1 MVFINQY
8 ALVEE
13 KVPGLYK
20 SIDGGNS
27 WIKTAAINASWSKI
41 VCSSSG
47 EKILAFAVNSGQYVG
62 FSRDGGATWTSSI
75 TTALSSTSFNS
86 GVSIGALSVHDI
98 EMSKD
103 GKILFISTVD
113 ATTGAATNIL
123 RSVDFGT
130 SWRSYKIFPGVAVSL
145 KCSYDGNKVFA
156 GFFSGLIYSSS
167 DAGIT
172 WNERSSAGVNNWY
185 SLDCSNNGQKA
196 IAGKANSLLFSDCS
210 VPLITPTPTNTPSPT
225 VSKSQTPTPTR
236 TPNLVL
242 QNRDIQVG
250 DGPIDIA
257 INNNTNTLYVLNQNS
272 NNITVLDSFTYSAIT
287 TIPVGTNP
295 SGITFNKLTNKIYV
309 ANTGNNSVSII
320 DTASN
325 AVIKTIV
332 LPVNSGP
339 TDIIVNPISNRIY
352 VANYTGNSIS
362 IIDGSTDT
370 IISTLLVPVSSGS
383 RQSKPQKLL
392 IDSDQIIYAFEKSQS
407 SIITCDDT
415 SLPTALMS
423 TTISHQLQSAYIFD
437 LYVYKNILYTI
448 LWSSVSPYKPVFANI
463 DKKSLNQS
471 TYNIT
476 GGAPTTYTTWVTVA
490 GRISVGVGTITNIG
504 SNNTVNIAIYQDN
517 LYSYAITNTGQ
528 LFYSTTIDT
537 NTPRDAVNIKD
548 FGIGIKSI
556 SLNDEV
562 ISDRR
567 LFLLN
572 YSNKT
577 LHIYDTLAVDT
588 TPTPT
593 PTITQTLTK
602 TPTPTPTQCVYPN
615 SIQNTDFKNVTNGK
629 VDSWDFSATG
639 SSFFPY
645 FDDVPKLFSSTSKS
659 IAQLDS
665 SGWISQQ
672 FNTIAGQVY
681 QISFKYSA
689 NGSPSPAKQ
698 SFSVGF
704 GGNIST
710 TDYTTTPT
718 QGLALSSFDFSS
730 PVGDIFSYDND
741 PYINNVSLLLRG
753 NGTSVADTSNYKN
766 VITNSANV
774 QLNTSQ
780 RITGT
785 QSLYFDGSNNQYLSF
800 PYSEQFNFGSGDFT
814 IEAWIK
820 IEAYS
825 TVAVTL
831 FGQFLGISPS
841 INTDGSLVL
850 WNGSSY
856 TTICP
861 ANSINLNKW
870 THLAFTKKDGL
881 VKVYVDGYSSGQAYL
896 PQAFLVGTGDMFV
909 GGYLARNSFK
919 GYIDD
924 LRVTKGVCRYND
936 NFIPLHQN
944 RISDESVVKYWKYGK
959 LFVTALSNSSRIS
972 FVNSDTETVLIDDI
986 VVCGVP
992 NFTRT
997 PTPTKSSTPTQTP
1010 TQTATQTKTPSPTP
1024 TIFIDDS
1031 LNIKHYLGVRTDK
1044 KLMSWGYNNNG
1055 QLGLGDDLN
1064 RSIPTLFNIPN
1075 WKKVITNPYFAAKS
1089 AATAVSNSWYG
1100 IKTNNTLW
1108 EWRELQDV
1116 NTNILRTSNLESLS
1130 YITRN
1135 ILDFTFKNSTAIYF
1149 IDANTRQLYSYDLV
1163 SKSRSK
1169 NPIIEEEVYAIAS
1182 ISENYFAVLYN
1193 GPTNLLINLEGS
1205 DTFLKFNYTEY
1216 KKISA
1221 NSRGSLFAIDN
1232 DNYLFS
1238 MGSNSFGQLG
1248 NNTKVESLFFTK
1260 VGNKTWI
1267 DISSGQYHTL
1277 GIDTEGFAYA
1287 WGRNT
1292 DGELGDGTLT
1302 SRLVPTKINSAE
1314 DGWINIYAGTF
1325 YSIAKKYD
1333 LSLWSWG
1340 KNTDNALGVVDGT
1353 IISSKVPTL
1362 IPGIWKDIAI
1372 YDSSVFALGDTP
1384 PTPTPTNSRTPS
1396 QTPTQ
1401 TITQTQTSTSTPT
1414 QTKTSTQT
1422 PTTTQTPT
1430 ASVTSSKTPTPTNT
1444 ETPTNTVT
1452 PTTTQT
1458 NTRTPSQTPTES
1470 VTPTQT
1476 PTPTKTSTPTS
1487 SETST
1492 PTASLTPSKTPTNTP
1507 TSSLT
1512 ASPTPTMTKTP
1523 TSSLTPTP
1531 TETPTNT
1538 QTPTSTIT
1546 PTITSSQTPTPST
1559 TPPLRLYYYYISDNQ
1574 YDLCNNKENGNVK
1587 SISVYDIDSSLQST
1601 TFLYKNKNATLRWLF
1616 DDLNTRLGTSVAT
1629 IYMVGITSS
1638 GISTLIEDIDG
1649 YAVIDEQDITC

>member
-1 MVFINQY
+1 M
-8 ALVEE
+8 
-13 KVPGLYK
+13 
-20 SIDGGNS
+20 
-27 WIKTAAINASWSKI
+27 
-41 VCSSSG
+41 
-47 EKILAFAVNSGQYVG
+47 
-62 FSRDGGATWTSSI
+62 
-75 TTALSSTSFNS
+75 
-86 GVSIGALSVHDI
+86 
-98 EMSKD
+98 
-103 GKILFISTVD
+103 
-113 ATTGAATNIL
+113 
-123 RSVDFGT
+123 
-130 SWRSYKIFPGVAVSL
+130 
-145 KCSYDGNKVFA
+145 
-156 GFFSGLIYSSS
+156 
-167 DAGIT
+167 
-172 WNERSSAGVNNWY
+172 
-185 SLDCSNNGQKA
+185 
-196 IAGKANSLLFSDCS
+196 
-210 VPLITPTPTNTPSPT
+210 
-225 VSKSQTPTPTR
+225 
-236 TPNLVL
+236 VL

-423 TTISHQLQSAYIFD
+423 TTIYHQLQSAYIFD

-577 LHIYDTLAVDT
+577 LHIYYTLAVDT

-856 TTICP
+856 TTI
-861 ANSINLNKW
+861 
-870 THLAFTKKDGL
+870 
-881 VKVYVDGYSSGQAYL
+881 
-896 PQAFLVGTGDMFV
+896 
-909 GGYLARNSFK
+909 
-919 GYIDD
+919 
-924 LRVTKGVCRYND
+924 
-936 NFIPLHQN
+936 
-944 RISDESVVKYWKYGK
+944 
-959 LFVTALSNSSRIS
+959 
-972 FVNSDTETVLIDDI
+972 
-986 VVCGVP
+986 
-992 NFTRT
+992 
-997 PTPTKSSTPTQTP
+997 
-1010 TQTATQTKTPSPTP
+1010 
-1024 TIFIDDS
+1024 
-1031 LNIKHYLGVRTDK
+1031 
-1044 KLMSWGYNNNG
+1044 
-1055 QLGLGDDLN
+1055 
-1064 RSIPTLFNIPN
+1064 
-1075 WKKVITNPYFAAKS
+1075 
-1089 AATAVSNSWYG
+1089 
-1100 IKTNNTLW
+1100 
-1108 EWRELQDV
+1108 
-1116 NTNILRTSNLESLS
+1116 
-1130 YITRN
+1130 
-1135 ILDFTFKNSTAIYF
+1135 
-1149 IDANTRQLYSYDLV
+1149 
-1163 SKSRSK
+1163 
-1169 NPIIEEEVYAIAS
+1169 
-1182 ISENYFAVLYN
+1182 
-1193 GPTNLLINLEGS
+1193 
-1205 DTFLKFNYTEY
+1205 
-1216 KKISA
+1216 
-1221 NSRGSLFAIDN
+1221 
-1232 DNYLFS
+1232 
-1238 MGSNSFGQLG
+1238 
-1248 NNTKVESLFFTK
+1248 
-1260 VGNKTWI
+1260 
-1267 DISSGQYHTL
+1267 
-1277 GIDTEGFAYA
+1277 
-1287 WGRNT
+1287 
-1292 DGELGDGTLT
+1292 
-1302 SRLVPTKINSAE
+1302 
-1314 DGWINIYAGTF
+1314 
-1325 YSIAKKYD
+1325 
-1333 LSLWSWG
+1333 
-1340 KNTDNALGVVDGT
+1340 
-1353 IISSKVPTL
+1353 
-1362 IPGIWKDIAI
+1362 
-1372 YDSSVFALGDTP
+1372 
-1384 PTPTPTNSRTPS
+1384 
-1396 QTPTQ
+1396 
-1401 TITQTQTSTSTPT
+1401 
-1414 QTKTSTQT
+1414 
-1422 PTTTQTPT
+1422 
-1430 ASVTSSKTPTPTNT
+1430 
-1444 ETPTNTVT
+1444 
-1452 PTTTQT
+1452 
-1458 NTRTPSQTPTES
+1458 
-1470 VTPTQT
+1470 
-1476 PTPTKTSTPTS
+1476 
-1487 SETST
+1487 
-1492 PTASLTPSKTPTNTP
+1492 
-1507 TSSLT
+1507 
-1512 ASPTPTMTKTP
+1512 
-1523 TSSLTPTP
+1523 
-1531 TETPTNT
+1531 
-1538 QTPTSTIT
+1538 
-1546 PTITSSQTPTPST
+1546 
-1559 TPPLRLYYYYISDNQ
+1559 
-1574 YDLCNNKENGNVK
+1574 
-1587 SISVYDIDSSLQST
+1587 
-1601 TFLYKNKNATLRWLF
+1601 
-1616 DDLNTRLGTSVAT
+1616 
-1629 IYMVGITSS
+1629 
-1638 GISTLIEDIDG
+1638 
-1649 YAVIDEQDITC
+1649 